1 MSKTKFGEVKIDM
14 TKITSIASAAMLGSL
29 NISVWEGRKKDKQT
43 EAEVQESKGAR
54 SARAASVHKHLFA
67 ECPALESI
75 KSLRGEARQ
84 YFNRVTMPWNDGGQR
99 IVPTKTYFELIA
111 DMNNYQVRFN
121 DLREKFF
128 SIYTTEISKQ
138 AYSLGAMFNVAEY
151 PTLDELREKF
161 RFDFSVD
168 PMPMAGDF
176 RLDIGTQA
184 QEDIRA
190 QFERVLE
197 ERIKEAMSEPWQ
209 RVKRKVEHII
219 ERMDAV
225 LAHDPDAYDEEPVF
239 ARVAVGTE
247 QVPIVEDDGTI
258 SSYETREVF
267 ETKQI
272 DIKRTKKRRP
282 KLHDTMLD
290 DGMELCGLLDSLNI
304 TNDPALEEARK
315 NLQSALVHVDMGS
328 LKTVPEMQQKLRNDM
343 QDILDKFGM

>member
-1 MSKTKFGEVKIDM
+1 MSKTKFGDVKIDM

-29 NISVWEGRKKDKQT
+29 HISVWEGRNKDKQT
-43 EAEVQESKGAR
+43 ETEVKMSKGAK
-54 SARAASVHKHLFA
+54 SSRAVSVHKHLFA

-75 KSLRGEARQ
+75 KTLRGEARQ
-84 YFNRVTMPWNDGGQR
+84 YFNRVTMPWNDVGQR

-121 DLREKFF
+121 DLKEKFF
-128 SIYTTEISKQ
+128 SMYTTEISKQ

-197 ERIKEAMSEPWQ
+197 ERLKEAMAEPWQ

-225 LAHDPDAYDEEPVF
+225 LAHDPDATEEVK
-239 ARVAVGTE
+239 
-247 QVPIVEDDGTI
+247 TI
-258 SSYETREVF
+258 NENGEEEITL
-267 ETKQI
+267 K
-272 DIKRTKKRRP
+272 KKRRP

-304 TNDPALEEARK
+304 TGDPVLEEARK
-315 NLQSALVHVDMGS
+315 NLQSALVHVDMDS